1 MSFNPD
7 SQWCTV
13 CGSNAHRTKEC
24 PESFCNYCKEQ
35 GHFIKHCPRLSPCGN
50 CGKKG
55 HRTEN
60 CRNPTAPFHSQ
71 QSGSGFV
78 PWTEQTAA
86 KYPIQ
91 PIATRSVPVLK
102 TTVDA
107 GTVPSKPEDVA
118 KGDERC
124 AWPLRRCKAFPMTLV
139 TREMLASISF
149 YVQTLQAANRAGE
162 GDRQNQMERGMKMLI
177 ALGLIDSC

>member
-118 KGDERC
+118 KGDE
-124 AWPLRRCKAFPMTLV
+124 
-139 TREMLASISF
+139 ASNTAQPS
-149 YVQTLQAANRAGE
+149 A
-162 GDRQNQMERGMKMLI
+162 
-177 ALGLIDSC
+177 